1 MRQIRIALTML
12 ALTTAA
18 VAPASAQTPDA
29 DCQAGRERL
38 AGHARASEAV
48 RKVLSARAGTAPAA
62 GAPGA
67 AAAPGGRA
75 AEIRTRLGEIPRERQ
90 RLDDVRVGAMV
101 KLDFARAA
109 QAQGQLETLDL
120 ERRRLERE
128 LATMPQSPSAP
139 APSPPAAPPTGAI
152 DADRVPCRDVA
163 TTLDAA
169 LRARRRELGAREAQ
183 AGAIPLA
190 PLRSQTATAVA
201 RELAAQFAAWP
212 EAASQVGLLD
222 QDGKGRI
229 DAVVDS
235 PAKDVFRVIRLRAD
249 GSLGVEVFA
258 ADAATAAAY
267 GETTRRLEEATLRRS
282 ARRLEDVLVTRP
294 AGAIRVMSETAESRR
309 TLGRLLAG
317 EFAEAAKAESGAR
330 ALEFENLRGETVR
343 VLELL
348 TPTATG
354 LDWRRVVVVAAPG
367 VPEQWEETTLRLKP
381 VSYWRTDAELTI
393 ARETRSAAG
402 AAGPRAVTGP
412 VTFSVER

>member
-1 MRQIRIALTML
+1 VL
-12 ALTTAA
+12 A
-18 VAPASAQTPDA
+18 
-29 DCQAGRERL
+29 
-38 AGHARASEAV
+38 
-48 RKVLSARAGTAPAA
+48 ARAGTAPAA
-62 GAPGA
+62 GTPT

-90 RLDDVRVGAMV
+90 RVDDVRVGAMV

-128 LATMPQSPSAP
+128 LATLPQSSPAP
-139 APSPPAAPPTGAI
+139 APSPPPAATPTGAV

-190 PLRSQTATAVA
+190 PLRGQTAPAVA

-212 EAASQVGLLD
+212 EAASQVGWLD

-258 ADAATAAAY
+258 TDAATAAAY
-267 GETTRRLEEATLRRS
+267 GETARRLEEATLRRS

-294 AGAIRVMSETAESRR
+294 AGATRVVSETAESRR

-343 VLELL
+343 VLELV

-367 VPEQWEETTLRLKP
+367 VAEQWEETTLRLKP

-393 ARETRSAAG
+393 ARETRSATG
-402 AAGPRAVTGP
+402 AAGQRAVTGP